1 MDVKPMSQSTQ
12 PIDLTAKRHRIT
24 AKRTYSQETSQ
35 PRDLTAKRSH
45 SQEISQPRNLTA
57 KGSHSQETSH
67 HSQRSHSQGIS
78 QPRDLTAKRTH
89 SQEISQPRD
98 LTAKRSHS
106 QETSQPRNLTE
117 SLLSHLQ
124 LSVFERIVS
133 QESFVFTSSTYTFS
147 GKSRRKA
154 LFHIFHFHFFKDASH
169 ESFVFTSSAFTF
181 WRKSRPKVRFHI
193 FHFQFLRDVSHEM
206 RFWETADARNA
217 VLQGKKKGVPEER
230 WGSLS
235 SGRLRNTFIC
245 TGIILGSAAQ
255 WNCQFRLHFH
265 NLNFQ
270 NLKEVSH
277 ASFVFTS
284 STFRFWGDGLAPK
297 LRFHI
302 FHFPILRGWS
312 CTKASF
318 SHLPLSDFEGIVS
331 HKSFVFTS
339 SAFTFWRTSRAKC
352 VFEW

>member
-24 AKRTYSQETSQ
+24 AKRSYSQETSQ

-57 KGSHSQETSH
+57 KRSHSQETSH

-78 QPRDLTAKRTH
+78 QPRDLTAKRT
-89 SQEISQPRD
+89 RD

-124 LSVFERIVS
+124 LSVFEGIVS

-154 LFHIFHFHFFKDASH
+154 LFHIFHFHFFRDASH

-181 WRKSRPKVRFHI
+181 WRKSRTKVRFHSHLPLSV
-193 FHFQFLRDVSHEM
+193 FEGRLARNAFLRDCGCTKCC
-206 RFWETADARNA
+206 FAG
-217 VLQGKKKGVPEER
+217 QKKCVPEER

-284 STFRFWGDGLAPK
+284 STFRFWGDGLARK

-302 FHFPILRGWS
+302 FHFQIL
-312 CTKASF
+312 K
-318 SHLPLSDFEGIVS
+318 E
-331 HKSFVFTS
+331 
-339 SAFTFWRTSRAKC
+339 
-352 VFEW
+352 